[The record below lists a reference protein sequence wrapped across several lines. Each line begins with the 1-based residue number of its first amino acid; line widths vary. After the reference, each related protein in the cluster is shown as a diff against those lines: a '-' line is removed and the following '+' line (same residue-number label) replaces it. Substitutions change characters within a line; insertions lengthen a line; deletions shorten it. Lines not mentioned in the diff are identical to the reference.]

1 METVSSWA
9 VTTTVF
15 KLAGSNEVNNV
26 KLNWMQ
32 RKDADLYKIYR
43 DNNLIGEAKGN
54 TYDDYN
60 LMVNKTFTYH
70 VEAFYNGQKVATSI
84 SQQATTFIPTGESK
98 VYDNLNGKY
107 ITKESSGNKPKI
119 SFIVENQA
127 QKIVVNLLS
136 QLLFRHRNHI
146 YICS

>member
-1 METVSSWA
+1 
-9 VTTTVF
+9 
-15 KLAGSNEVNNV
+15 
-26 KLNWMQ
+26 MQ

-70 VEAFYNGQKVATSI
+70 IEAFYNGQKVATSI

-98 VYDNLNGKY
+98 VYK
-107 ITKESSGNKPKI
+107 KI
-119 SFIVENQA
+119 LRRQTTRNENQ
-127 QKIVVNLLS
+127 
-136 QLLFRHRNHI
+136 
-146 YICS
+146 